1 MKERQQVRGWE
12 KVANKISVGDL
23 GVGRRGAWQLRVVS
37 TLLCCVVRVHQRKKQ
52 MEETTNHCRLMCG
65 RGTETRKTQT
75 RRHTRT
81 RCTRTERCV
90 LNDRQN
96 TPTNNSQ
103 KVHTKKNLH
112 LIVVLLFVCFIYEY
126 HNNSFNVPFVVEI
139 LHKSLL
145 LCLFFLFSIS
155 RFPLERTRSHADAD
169 TTDTH
174 P

>member
-37 TLLCCVVRVHQRKKQ
+37 TLLCCVVRVHQRKNQ

-112 LIVVLLFVCFIYEY
+112 LIVVLLFVCFIYES
-126 HNNSFNVPFVVEI
+126 HNNSFN
-139 LHKSLL
+139 SLL
-145 LCLFFLFSIS
+145 LLKHFTKVLCFVFLLFSIS